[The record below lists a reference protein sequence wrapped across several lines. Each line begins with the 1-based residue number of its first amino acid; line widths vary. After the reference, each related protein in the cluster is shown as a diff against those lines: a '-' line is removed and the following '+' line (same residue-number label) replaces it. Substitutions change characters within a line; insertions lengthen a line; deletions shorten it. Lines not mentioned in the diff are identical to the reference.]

1 MTYPVT
7 DTAASAQILAG
18 GGGGEAAFNPI
29 MLVLFAILVLFM
41 IMTFRRGKKMRNEQ
55 ANARNGAV
63 IGAEVVTAG
72 GMVGTVVGRDEE
84 RQRVTLEFSNG
95 DRVDFLLA
103 AIQQVTEPTE
113 APVAEEAVIADPV
126 VDETRPVDPSPSAEE
141 APRDEPTDDDTTPGR
156 EK

>member
-1 MTYPVT
+1 MTRPVT
-7 DTAASAQILAG
+7 EFPTSAQILAG
-18 GGGGEAAFNPI
+18 GAGGEQAAFNPI
-29 MLVLFAILVLFM
+29 MLILFAILVLFM

-103 AIQQVTEPTE
+103 AIQQVTEPTAAPE
-113 APVAEEAVIADPV
+113 ADEAAAADTAVEEQ
-126 VDETRPVDPSPSAEE
+126 RPVDPAPSDED
-141 APRDEPTDDDTTPGR
+141 PGRDEPAGDDAPGR